1 MASSASGNRGEVALL
16 SMYTRRIMLLYPR
29 CRRLE
34 PSKWHSS
41 HVLIQNPMCGPQ
53 CAGKM
58 PARQPA
64 RRGATDKDSSVLNSL
79 LFATIFRESAEARAS
94 QVAEKRSMG
103 MKTCQGTDSSVP
115 LSC

>member
-1 MASSASGNRGEVALL
+1 
-16 SMYTRRIMLLYPR
+16 
-29 CRRLE
+29 
-34 PSKWHSS
+34 
-41 HVLIQNPMCGPQ
+41 
-53 CAGKM
+53 M

-115 LSC
+115 LSCWKWTTPICRRRAERTK